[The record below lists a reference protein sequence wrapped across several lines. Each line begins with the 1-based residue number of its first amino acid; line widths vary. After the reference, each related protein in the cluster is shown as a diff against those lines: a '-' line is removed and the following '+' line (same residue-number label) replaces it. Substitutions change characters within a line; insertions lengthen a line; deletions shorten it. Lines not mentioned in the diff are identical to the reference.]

1 MKQTFVSFTEKPS
14 SGPVL
19 LCFGPAGC
27 GASFYRRWAK
37 QLDSTIKVLA
47 IQLPG
52 RESRYREQRP
62 TDFSAVVEHL
72 ADAIQQHLPGDYSI
86 FGHSLGGALGFAVSQ
101 ALEQRHGRPAKTVI
115 ISARTVPDET
125 HLSDIDPESSNAQLT
140 EFLMSL
146 GCLPPQLAADA
157 QAMAVYLPIIR
168 DDLRLN
174 VNAQRHG
181 FGQISSRVVALS
193 GESDL
198 LATPAQ
204 MRRWSEHTQRDFTLH
219 TCQGGHFF
227 ILEQQPDIV
236 GLLSRIVDG
245 HDHLPA
251 QRALTGHA
259 H

>member
-1 MKQTFVSFTEKPS
+1 MKQTFVSFTEQPS

-52 RESRYREQRP
+52 RESRHQEQRRA
-62 TDFSAVVEHL
+62 DFPAVVEHL
-72 ADAIQQHLPGDYSI
+72 ADAIHQHLPGDYSV

-101 ALEQRHGRPAKTVI
+101 ALEERHGRPAQTVI

-125 HLSDIDPESSNAQLT
+125 RLTDIDPESSNSQLT

-146 GCLPPQLAADA
+146 GCLPPQLAVDA
-157 QAMAVYLPIIR
+157 EAMAVYLPIIR

-174 VNAQRHG
+174 VDAQRHG

-204 MRRWSEHTQRDFTLH
+204 MQRWSEHTQRDFTLH

-227 ILEQQPDIV
+227 ILEQQTDIV
-236 GLLSRIVDG
+236 DLLSRIVDG
-245 HDHLPA
+245 HDRLPA
-251 QRALTGHA
+251 LRALTGHA

>member
-1 MKQTFVSFTEKPS
+1 MKQTFVSFTEQLS

-52 RESRYREQRP
+52 RESRHRDQRP
-62 TDFSAVVEHL
+62 TDFSALVERL
-72 ADAIQQHLPGDYSI
+72 ADAIHHHLPGEYSI

-101 ALEQRHGRPAKTVI
+101 ALEKRHGRFANTVI

-125 HLSDIDPESSNAQLT
+125 RLTDIDPDSSNQQLT
-140 EFLMSL
+140 DFLMSL
-146 GCLPPQLAADA
+146 GCLPPQLATDA
-157 QAMAVYLPIIR
+157 EAMAMYLPIIR

-174 VNAQRHG
+174 VDAQHHP
-181 FGQISSRVVALS
+181 FGRINSRLVALS

-204 MRRWSEHTQRDFTLH
+204 MHRWSEHTHQDFTLH
-219 TCQGGHFF
+219 TCRGGHFF
-227 ILEQQPDIV
+227 ILEQQSDIV
-236 GLLSRIVDG
+236 ELLRRIVDG
-245 HDHLPA
+245 YDRPPA
-251 QRALTGHA
+251 LRALTGQVH
-259 H
+259 

>member
-1 MKQTFVSFTEKPS
+1 MKQTFVSFTEQPA

-37 QLDSTIKVLA
+37 QLDATIKVLA

-52 RESRYREQRP
+52 RESRHREQRP
-62 TDFSAVVEHL
+62 TDFSALVEHL
-72 ADAIQQHLPGDYSI
+72 ADAVQQHLPGSYSI

-101 ALEQRHGRPAKTVI
+101 ALEQRHGRAAETVI

-125 HLSDIDPESSNAQLT
+125 RLTDIDPESSNPQLT

-157 QAMAVYLPIIR
+157 EAMAVYLPIIR

-174 VNAQRHG
+174 VDAQRHG
-181 FGQISSRVVALS
+181 FGQVSSRLVALA
-193 GESDL
+193 GVSDL

-204 MRRWSEHTQRDFTLH
+204 MQRWAEHTQRDFTLH

-236 GLLSRIVDG
+236 ELLSRIVEG
-245 HDHLPA
+245 HDRPPTL
-251 QRALTGHA
+251 RALNGHA

>member
-1 MKQTFVSFTEKPS
+1 MKQTFVSFTERPS

-37 QLDSTIKVLA
+37 QLDATIKVLA

-52 RESRYREQRP
+52 RESRHKEQRP
-62 TDFSAVVEHL
+62 TTFTAVVEHL
-72 ADAIQQHLPGDYSI
+72 ADTIHQHLPGDYSI

-101 ALEQRHGRPAKTVI
+101 ALEERHGRPAQTVI

-125 HLSDIDPESSNAQLT
+125 RLTDIDPESSDPQLT

-157 QAMAVYLPIIR
+157 EAMAVYLPIIR

-174 VNAQRHG
+174 ADAQRHG
-181 FGQISSRVVALS
+181 FGQVSSRLVALS

-204 MRRWSEHTQRDFTLH
+204 MQRWSEHTSRDFTLH

-236 GLLSRIVDG
+236 DLLSRIVTG

-251 QRALTGHA
+251 ARALTGHA